1 MKNNV
6 LSGLTVGIIALP
18 LSMALSIA
26 TGVPPELGLYTAII
40 AGTFAAIFGSS
51 KVNISGPT
59 AAFIVILIPI
69 VNEFGV
75 SGLLICGLLSGF
87 ILLIAGFLKLG
98 TLIEI
103 VPYPVTVGFTSG
115 IAVVIATYQI
125 KDFFGLSIEK
135 FEGHYLEKIV
145 QIFNSFSTFKTSELA
160 VGIVTLF
167 ILIFW
172 QKTKS
177 KIPSALVALGFI
189 TIIVYIANIYFPQ
202 LNISTVYSTFHYKI
216 GNLEGQGIPPIPLQ
230 FELPWSYL
238 NTDQINLDLFY
249 KLLPHSIAIAILGA
263 LESLLCAVISDGMT
277 GHKTDPNKELI
288 GQGIT
293 NIIVPFFGGIP
304 ATAAIARTVVNVKS
318 GATSKISSVIHSL
331 FILASIS
338 FLATYLSFLPMASLS
353 ALLLMVAWNMSEI
366 KHFIHIIKVAP
377 NNDILVLLTCFILTV
392 LIDMQVAVAIGM
404 GLASIL
410 FIKKTIDLHSIEL
423 INNKSNHTHP
433 NLPEN
438 ISIYDINGPMFFG
451 AAQNAL
457 KILLNVNENID
468 TVILNMKNVS
478 MLDMTGIIAL
488 ESIVENFKS
497 KDKKLIFCGLN
508 TRILKKL
515 EKADFKFDSL
525 HLKNFDN
532 LHDSINY
539 SKSTI

>member
-1 MKNNV
+1 
-6 LSGLTVGIIALP
+6 
-18 LSMALSIA
+18 
-26 TGVPPELGLYTAII
+26 
-40 AGTFAAIFGSS
+40 
-51 KVNISGPT
+51 
-59 AAFIVILIPI
+59 
-69 VNEFGV
+69 
-75 SGLLICGLLSGF
+75 
-87 ILLIAGFLKLG
+87 
-98 TLIEI
+98 
-103 VPYPVTVGFTSG
+103 
-115 IAVVIATYQI
+115 
-125 KDFFGLSIEK
+125 
-135 FEGHYLEKIV
+135 
-145 QIFNSFSTFKTSELA
+145 
-160 VGIVTLF
+160 
-167 ILIFW
+167 
-172 QKTKS
+172 
-177 KIPSALVALGFI
+177 
-189 TIIVYIANIYFPQ
+189 
-202 LNISTVYSTFHYKI
+202 
-216 GNLEGQGIPPIPLQ
+216 
-230 FELPWSYL
+230 
-238 NTDQINLDLFY
+238 
-249 KLLPHSIAIAILGA
+249 
-263 LESLLCAVISDGMT
+263 
-277 GHKTDPNKELI
+277 
-288 GQGIT
+288 
-293 NIIVPFFGGIP
+293 
-304 ATAAIARTVVNVKS
+304 
-318 GATSKISSVIHSL
+318 
-331 FILASIS
+331 
-338 FLATYLSFLPMASLS
+338 
-353 ALLLMVAWNMSEI
+353 MSEI